1 MTLRNRIAL
10 IFALLNLA
18 LFILIFVS
26 LYVLTRRYTHTE
38 FFDRLEDR
46 ANLAVQVLLEKDEI
60 EPQKLADASRRRLR
74 TLIQEQEFVINLDSI
89 AYLDAMSL
97 PDYIDRLLLEE
108 IFHDGSEH
116 FVLKR
121 NILGVGLLYEGKQGT
136 YAVIVTAEDFYG
148 QRKLN
153 NLLKLMSL
161 FLVLSIAIVFLL
173 GSWYSW
179 HILKPIGRMVRSMKS
194 INSSNLNL
202 RLAEE
207 EASQDELG
215 QLAEAFNR
223 LLDRIE
229 AAIETQNLFVGHAS
243 HELKNPLTAIMGQ
256 VEAALQQAENPHR
269 QALQIIAEESNRL
282 NALLQ
287 KLVSLSY
294 ADAEGEVS
302 WRFDELLFDVVDEIK
317 ATHSMAIIRL
327 DFAHMPPS
335 SEGLFY
341 QGSYQLLRIA
351 ISNLIENAVKFS
363 QGTEVRV
370 KVDFQGD
377 RLVLEVSD
385 QGVGIAPEDQPHIFS
400 PFYRAENAKGFPG
413 YGIGLSLAEKITKM
427 HQGKLSV
434 VSQLDQGTVFTL
446 ELPF

>member
-10 IFALLNLA
+10 IFTLLNLA
-18 LFILIFVS
+18 LLILIFMA
-26 LYVLTRRYTHTE
+26 LYLLTKRYTYTE
-38 FFDRLEDR
+38 FFERLEDR
-46 ANLAVQVLLEKDEI
+46 AALATQALLEKDEL
-60 EPQKLADASRRRLR
+60 EPQKLADLSRRRLR
-74 TLIQEQEFVINLDSI
+74 TLIKEQEFIINLDSI
-89 AYLDAMSL
+89 GFMAGMELPPRINGKLLDGI
-97 PDYIDRLLLEE
+97 YQ
-108 IFHDGSEH
+108 DGTKH
-116 FVLKR
+116 FVLED
-121 NILGVGLLYEGKQGT
+121 NMLGVGVLYQGKQGT

-173 GSWYSW
+173 GRWYSW

-194 INSSNLNL
+194 INSSNLHL
-202 RLAEE
+202 RLTEE
-207 EASQDELG
+207 DESKDELG
-215 QLAEAFNR
+215 QLAETFNR

-229 AAIETQNLFVGHAS
+229 AAIETQNLFIGHAS

-256 VEAALQQAENPHR
+256 VEAALQRAEDPHR
-269 QALQIIAEESNRL
+269 QALQIIAEEANRL

-294 ADAEGEVS
+294 ADTEGEVS

-317 ATHSMAIIRL
+317 ATHPNAIIRL

-335 SEGLFY
+335 TEGLFY

-370 KVDFQGD
+370 KVDFQSNQ
-377 RLVLEVSD
+377 LVLEVSD
-385 QGVGIAPEDQPHIFS
+385 QGVGIAPEDQPHIFT

-413 YGIGLSLAEKITKM
+413 YGIGLSLAEKIAKM

-434 VSQLDQGTVFTL
+434 ASELGKGTVFAL
-446 ELPF
+446 DLPF